1 MNYFEIKNADDIL
14 TINDSESCL
23 YLKYRI
29 NLKNLPIHDR
39 RAESGSEYL
48 YKGEG
53 IGYIDNSYNG
63 GYAAAVYIPIRLR
76 KPDEYYAYALS
87 SNTSLNH
94 VRLTEIRNQRHPDRM
109 GRWTN
114 YLQVTFACD
123 SVEDIRKI
131 ADSLEIYVYSSRM
144 PKTGTSGL
152 EVFDKYGTPIYNSN
166 LPTLRIAQI
175 IRKEF
180 NGDTLLSKA
189 DYEMGTVKFQGIKK
203 PGMCYVYPILDIYS
217 TATVGYAKHYV
228 NWNGD
233 SVTIDTDYKGE
244 VGAPVDHHSVKTTQV
259 LICELDGTENV
270 PSTDEMEI

>member
-1 MNYFEIKNADDIL
+1 MNYFEIRNADDIL
-14 TINDSESCL
+14 TINDSESCM

-29 NLKNLPIHDR
+29 NLKGLPLHDR
-39 RAESGSEYL
+39 MKETLTDYL
-48 YKGEG
+48 YKGDG
-53 IGYIDNSYNG
+53 IAYIKYPTGIYQAS
-63 GYAAAVYIPIRLR
+63 VYIPIRLR

-87 SNTSLNH
+87 STTPLKH

-131 ADSLEIYVYSSRM
+131 TDSIDIYVYSSRM

-152 EVFDKYGTPIYNSN
+152 EVFDKYGVPMYNSN

-180 NGDTLLSKA
+180 SSNTLLSKA

-203 PGMCYVYPILDIYS
+203 PGMCYVYPILNIHS
-217 TATVGYAKHYV
+217 TTAGYANHYV

-244 VGAPVDHHSVKTTQV
+244 LGAPVDPQSVKTTQV
-259 LICELDGTENV
+259 FICELDGTENV

>member
-29 NLKNLPIHDR
+29 SLKNLPIHDR
-39 RAESGSEYL
+39 RVESGSEYL
-48 YKGEG
+48 YKGDG
-53 IGYIDNSYNG
+53 IGYLDTYNG
-63 GYAAAVYIPIRLR
+63 GYTASVYIPIRLR
-76 KPDEYYAYALS
+76 KPYEYYAYALS
-87 SNTSLNH
+87 SNTPLKH

-131 ADSLEIYVYSSRM
+131 ADSIEIYVYSSRM

-152 EVFDKYGTPIYNSN
+152 EVFDKYGTPMYNSN

-175 IRKEF
+175 IRKTF
-180 NGDTLLSKA
+180 NGDSLLSKA
-189 DYEMGTVKFQGIKK
+189 DYEMGAVKFHGIKK
-203 PGMCYVYPILDIYS
+203 PGMCYVYPILDIS
-217 TATVGYAKHYV
+217 TTTGAYVNHYI

-244 VGAPVDHHSVKTTQV
+244 VGAPVDTQSVKTTQV

>member
-39 RAESGSEYL
+39 QVESDSDYL
-48 YKGEG
+48 YKGDG
-53 IGYIDNSYNG
+53 IGYLNFYNG
-63 GYAAAVYIPIRLR
+63 GYTAAVYIPIRLR
-76 KPDEYYAYALS
+76 KPDEYYAYALF
-87 SNTSLNH
+87 SNTPLKH
-94 VRLTEIRNQRHPDRM
+94 VRLTEIRNQRHRDRI
-109 GRWTN
+109 GHWTN

-131 ADSLEIYVYSSRM
+131 ADSIEIYVYSSRM

-175 IRKEF
+175 IRKTF
-180 NGDTLLSKA
+180 NGDTLLGKA
-189 DYEMGTVKFQGIKK
+189 SYEMGTTKLQGIKK
-203 PGMCYVYPILDIYS
+203 PGMCYVYPILAIHS
-217 TATVGYAKHYV
+217 TTAGYVNHYI

-244 VGAPVDHHSVKTTQV
+244 VGAPVDHQSVKTTQV

>member
-39 RAESGSEYL
+39 RTESGSDYL
-48 YKGEG
+48 YKGDG
-53 IGYIDNSYNG
+53 IGYIKSHNG
-63 GYAAAVYIPIRLR
+63 GYASAIYIPIRLR

-87 SNTSLNH
+87 SNNPLKH

-114 YLQVTFACD
+114 YLQVTFDCD

-131 ADSLEIYVYSSRM
+131 ADSIEIYVYSSRM

-152 EVFDKYGTPIYNSN
+152 EVFDKYGVPMYNSN

-175 IRKEF
+175 IHKEF
-180 NGDTLLSKA
+180 NSDTLLSKV
-189 DYEMGTVKFQGIKK
+189 DYEMGTIKFQGIKQ
-203 PGMCYVYPILDIYS
+203 PGMCYAYPILDIHAL
-217 TATVGYAKHYV
+217 TGGYARHNI

-233 SVTIDTDYKGE
+233 SVIIDTNYGGE
-244 VGAPVDHHSVKTTQV
+244 VGAPLDPQSVKTTQV
-259 LICELDGTENV
+259 LICELYGTENV

>member
-1 MNYFEIKNADDIL
+1 MNYFEIRNADDIL

-29 NLKNLPIHDR
+29 NLKNLPLHDR
-39 RAESGSEYL
+39 RAESGLIDYL
-48 YKGEG
+48 YKGDG
-53 IGYIDNSYNG
+53 IAYIKYPTGIYQVS
-63 GYAAAVYIPIRLR
+63 VYIPIRLR

-87 SNTSLNH
+87 SNTPLKH
-94 VRLTEIRNQRHPDRM
+94 VRLTEIRNKRHPDRM

-131 ADSLEIYVYSSRM
+131 ADSIEIYVYSSRM

-175 IRKEF
+175 IRKSF
-180 NGDTLLSKA
+180 NDDSLLSKA
-189 DYEMGTVKFQGIKK
+189 EYEMGTVKFQGIKK
-203 PGMCYVYPILDIYS
+203 PGMCYAYPILDIS
-217 TATVGYAKHYV
+217 TTTGANVRHYV

-244 VGAPVDHHSVKTTQV
+244 VGAPLDPQSVKSTQV

>member
-1 MNYFEIKNADDIL
+1 MNYFEIRNADDIL

-29 NLKNLPIHDR
+29 NLKGLPLHDR
-39 RAESGSEYL
+39 MKETLIDYL
-48 YKGEG
+48 YKGDG
-53 IGYIDNSYNG
+53 ISYIKYPTGIYQAS
-63 GYAAAVYIPIRLR
+63 VYIPIRLR
-76 KPDEYYAYALS
+76 KPDEYYAYVLS
-87 SNTSLNH
+87 SNTPLKH
-94 VRLTEIRNQRHPDRM
+94 VRLTEIRNQLHPDRM

-131 ADSLEIYVYSSRM
+131 ADSIEIYVYSSRM

-152 EVFDKYGTPIYNSN
+152 EVFDKYGMPIYNSN

-175 IRKEF
+175 IRKNF

-203 PGMCYVYPILDIYS
+203 PGMCYVYPVLDIS
-217 TATVGYAKHYV
+217 TTTGAYVTHYI
-228 NWNGD
+228 NWDGD

-244 VGAPVDHHSVKTTQV
+244 VGAPLDPHSVKTTQV

>member
-1 MNYFEIKNADDIL
+1 MNYFEIRNADDIL

-29 NLKNLPIHDR
+29 NLKTIPIHDR
-39 RAESGSEYL
+39 RVESGSEYL
-48 YKGEG
+48 YKGDG
-53 IGYIDNSYNG
+53 IGYINTPRGTYQV
-63 GYAAAVYIPIRLR
+63 AMYIPIRLR

-87 SNTSLNH
+87 CSAPLRH
-94 VRLTEIRNQRHPDRM
+94 VCLTEIRNQRHPDRIDH
-109 GRWTN
+109 WTN
-114 YLQVTFACD
+114 YLQVTFECD
-123 SVEDIRKI
+123 RVEDIRKI
-131 ADSLEIYVYSSRM
+131 TDSIEIYVYSSRM

-152 EVFDKYGTPIYNSN
+152 EVFDKYGVPMYNSN

-180 NGDTLLSKA
+180 NSDTLLSKV
-189 DYEMGTVKFQGIKK
+189 DYEMGTIKFQGIKK
-203 PGMCYVYPILDIYS
+203 PGMCYVYPILDIH
-217 TATVGYAKHYV
+217 TPTGGYAQHYI

-233 SVTIDTDYKGE
+233 SVIIDTNYRGE
-244 VGAPVDHHSVKTTQV
+244 VGTPLDPQSVKTTQV

>member
-29 NLKNLPIHDR
+29 TLKNLPIHDR
-39 RAESGSEYL
+39 RNNHL
-48 YKGEG
+48 YKGDG
-53 IGYIDNSYNG
+53 IGYLKWPDGHYQ
-63 GYAAAVYIPIRLR
+63 AAVYIPIRLR
-76 KPDEYYAYALS
+76 KPGEYYAYALS
-87 SNTSLNH
+87 CSAPLRH
-94 VRLTEIRNQRHPDRM
+94 VRITEIRNQRNPDRI
-109 GRWTN
+109 GLWTN
-114 YLQVTFACD
+114 YVQITFDCD
-123 SVEDIRKI
+123 TFEDIRKI
-131 ADSLEIYVYSSRM
+131 ADSIELYVYSSRI

-152 EVFDKYGTPIYNSN
+152 EVLDKYGTPLYNSN
-166 LPTLRIAQI
+166 LPTLRIGQI

-180 NGDTLLSKA
+180 KSDTLLSKA

-203 PGMCYVYPILDIYS
+203 PGLSYAYPILDIH
-217 TATVGYAKHYV
+217 ATIAGAYAQHYV

-233 SVTIDTDYKGE
+233 SVTIDTDYKGD
-244 VGAPVDHHSVKTTQV
+244 VGAPLDPQSVKVTQV

>member
-29 NLKNLPIHDR
+29 NLKGLPLHDR
-39 RAESGSEYL
+39 MKETLIDYL
-48 YKGEG
+48 YKGDG
-53 IGYIDNSYNG
+53 ISYIKYPTG
-63 GYAAAVYIPIRLR
+63 IYQAAVYIPIRLR

-87 SNTSLNH
+87 CNTPLKH
-94 VRLTEIRNQRHPDRM
+94 VQLTEIRNQRHPDRM

-114 YLQVTFACD
+114 YLHVTFACD

-131 ADSLEIYVYSSRM
+131 TDSIEIYVYSSRM

-152 EVFDKYGTPIYNSN
+152 EVFDKYGVPMYNSN

-180 NGDTLLSKA
+180 NSDTLLSKV
-189 DYEMGTVKFQGIKK
+189 DYEMGTIKFQGIKK
-203 PGMCYVYPILDIYS
+203 PGMCYVYPILDIH
-217 TATVGYAKHYV
+217 TPTGGYAQHYI

-233 SVTIDTDYKGE
+233 SVIIDTNYRGE
-244 VGAPVDHHSVKTTQV
+244 VGTPLDPQSVKTTQV

>member
-29 NLKNLPIHDR
+29 NLKNLPLHDKQQE
-39 RAESGSEYL
+39 ALTDYL
-48 YKGEG
+48 YKGDG
-53 IGYIDNSYNG
+53 IAYVKYPTGIYQ
-63 GYAAAVYIPIRLR
+63 AAIYIPIRLR

-87 SNTSLNH
+87 SNTPLKH

-131 ADSLEIYVYSSRM
+131 AGSIEIYVYSSRM

-152 EVFDKYGTPIYNSN
+152 EVFDKYGVPIYNSN

-175 IRKEF
+175 IRKTF

-203 PGMCYVYPILDIYS
+203 PGMCYVYPILDIS
-217 TATVGYAKHYV
+217 TTTGAYVTHYV

-244 VGAPVDHHSVKTTQV
+244 VGAPLAPHSVKTTQI

>member
-1 MNYFEIKNADDIL
+1 MNYFEIRNADDIL

-39 RAESGSEYL
+39 RVESDSDYL
-48 YKGEG
+48 YKGDG
-53 IGYIDNSYNG
+53 IGYINSYNG
-63 GYAAAVYIPIRLR
+63 GYASAVYIPIRLR
-76 KPDEYYAYALS
+76 KPDEYYVYALS
-87 SNTSLNH
+87 SNTPLKH

-114 YLQVTFACD
+114 YLQVTFECD
-123 SVEDIRKI
+123 RVEDIRKI
-131 ADSLEIYVYSSRM
+131 TDSIEIYVYSSRM

-152 EVFDKYGTPIYNSN
+152 EVFDKYGVPMYNSN

-180 NGDTLLSKA
+180 NSDTLLSKV
-189 DYEMGTVKFQGIKK
+189 DYEMGTIKFQGIKK
-203 PGMCYVYPILDIYS
+203 PGMCYVYPILDIH
-217 TATVGYAKHYV
+217 TPTGGYAQHYI

-233 SVTIDTDYKGE
+233 SVIIDTNYRGE
-244 VGAPVDHHSVKTTQV
+244 VGTPLDPQSVKTTQV
-259 LICELDGTENV
+259 LICELDGTEIV